1 MPTLAIALGTGIPA
15 TANASSDG
23 QQARSLKGLT
33 CMPKPS
39 ACGFP
44 DATNTGVPPGTP
56 LTVVNGTVT
65 LSTDGQV
72 FSNRDVRG
80 SIVVTGDNVTIE
92 KVRVTGRSEVPL
104 IYTRGGSAVIRD
116 VEVNMSGEEAG
127 KGIAFDNYT
136 AQRVWFHNGLDC
148 AHQGRNVTIT
158 DSYCDLP
165 RLSQGSSAHAD
176 GFQSDGGGNYVF
188 RHNTIRNPNEQTSAI
203 LMSTNTSPISNVVI
217 DHNLMSGGGYTVYCG
232 TDEGGMT
239 PNLTYTNNVIS
250 REFFPKGGYWGAT
263 TWCDRA
269 ARSGNNVLDGNYVPP
284 PGTVLPGS
292 SPPAAAPGAR
302 RGRRPSAQGPRQAQ
316 DPRGTAPRAREE
328 PGPVRERAAH
338 EVQAPRRRPRRLPR
352 ELATGQEGPREAPL
366 QRQGR
371 AAPRQRQS
379 RALPAARP
387 PLVALVRLRPRDQ
400 ALGNRLSSGAAEAG
414 YVQPPRRATT
424 RRRWFSRIRRVT
436 LGCGHCGAR
445 DTAAAANPQ
454 TIARAAKFSRAR

>member
-1 MPTLAIALGTGIPA
+1 MRYRSRAVKAAIGAAVPTLAIALGTGIPA

-23 QQARSLKGLT
+23 QQARTLKGLT

-104 IYTRGGSAVIRD
+104 IYTKGGSAVIRD
-116 VEVNMSGEEAG
+116 VEVNLSGEEAG

-165 RLSQGSSAHAD
+165 KLSQGSSAHAD
-176 GFQSDGGGNYVF
+176 GFQSDGGGNYTF

-217 DHNLMSGGGYTVYCG
+217 DHNLMSGGAPMTSGNPLDVYIQGTGWLRVGLGDGRAVPSDFQYTRAGNLTVNAAGQLTTQDGHYLVGLGATATPDGSGGFTYAPNATDSYITIPPGSTDVTIGQDGGVSYVDQDARSATFGQRVVAGYLALG
-232 TDEGGMT
+232 KFSNEGGLQRSGGSLWLPSASSGPVTIGT
-239 PNLTYTNNVIS
+239 PNTNGFGQTNAGMLEMSNVDLATQFTTMITAQRGFQANSRVIS
-250 REFFPKGGYWGAT
+250 TADEM
-263 TWCDRA
+263 
-269 ARSGNNVLDGNYVPP
+269 L
-284 PGTVLPGS
+284 
-292 SPPAAAPGAR
+292 
-302 RGRRPSAQGPRQAQ
+302 Q
-316 DPRGTAPRAREE
+316 D
-328 PGPVRERAAH
+328 
-338 EVQAPRRRPRRLPR
+338 
-352 ELATGQEGPREAPL
+352 
-366 QRQGR
+366 
-371 AAPRQRQS
+371 
-379 RALPAARP
+379 
-387 PLVALVRLRPRDQ
+387 LVNLKR
-400 ALGNRLSSGAAEAG
+400 
-414 YVQPPRRATT
+414 
-424 RRRWFSRIRRVT
+424 
-436 LGCGHCGAR
+436 
-445 DTAAAANPQ
+445 
-454 TIARAAKFSRAR
+454 